1 MVDSLRISTTI
12 LGLSN
17 LAVVIVGGVLLFPVF
32 PGCDVDRITIPVV
45 MVSLAAAFKI
55 FAMFNSGIAQ
65 KATAITILDSPLLIL
80 LLLTPLISF
89 EDGYISA
96 LSFLCFLKGVSCFL
110 LFELISAE
118 NGFNGFRNVLCLIG
132 FRGWFSEMA
141 CLSHF

>member
-1 MVDSLRISTTI
+1 MATWGSSMVDSLRISTII

-17 LAVVIVGGVLLFPVF
+17 LTVVIVGGVFAVF

-65 KATAITILDSPLLIL
+65 KATAITILDLLLIL

-89 EDGYISA
+89 EDGW
-96 LSFLCFLKGVSCFL
+96 FLVGQTPQ
-110 LFELISAE
+110 LIMDEKTVQAFDS
-118 NGFNGFRNVLCLIG
+118 
-132 FRGWFSEMA
+132 
-141 CLSHF
+141 

>member
-1 MVDSLRISTTI
+1 MATWGSSMVDSLRISTII

-65 KATAITILDSPLLIL
+65 KATAITILDSPPDTSVVKSINLLRRRVSICSL
-80 LLLTPLISF
+80 
-89 EDGYISA
+89 
-96 LSFLCFLKGVSCFL
+96 LSFFFKRGL
-110 LFELISAE
+110 LFLVVRAH
-118 NGFNGFRNVLCLIG
+118 
-132 FRGWFSEMA
+132 FS
-141 CLSHF
+141 